1 MSEKSLLPF
10 NATALEK
17 TVEQS
22 ICRAATIPVSI
33 NTLWDAYTC
42 PSALLPWLAWA
53 MSVDDWDST
62 WTEDIK
68 RDLIANS
75 VQIHREKG
83 TLAAIE
89 RVLSVLGIVADIDEW
104 FNNDGPPHTFNVTAW
119 VNSNVNEDDNEANGS
134 VLSQSLYDALRKSLN
149 NVKPVRSHYDF
160 RVGVAFDSQMA
171 LANAST
177 ALSVV
182 SVVAEPTLAVDF
194 TPIELSLGPVF
205 TQTNY
210 IRITL
215 EAQ

>member
-10 NATALEK
+10 NASALEK
-17 TVEQS
+17 TIEQS
-22 ICRAATIPVSI
+22 IGRAATIPVPI

-53 MSVDDWDST
+53 MSVGDWDST
-62 WTEDIK
+62 WGENTK

-104 FNNDGPPHTFNVTAW
+104 FNSDGPPHTFNVTAW
-119 VNSNVNEDDNEANGS
+119 VNSNVNEDDPT
-134 VLSQSLYDALRKSLN
+134 VLSQSLYVALRKSLN

-160 RVGVAFDSQMA
+160 RVGVAFDSQLA

-182 SVVAEPTLAVDF
+182 SVVAEPTLSVDF
-194 TPIELSLGPVF
+194 TPIELSLGPLF

>member
-10 NATALEK
+10 NASALEK

-22 ICRAATIPVSI
+22 ICRAATISVPI
-33 NTLWDAYTC
+33 NTLWNAYTC

-53 MSVDDWDST
+53 MSVDDWDSAWGENT
-62 WTEDIK
+62 K

-119 VNSNVNEDDNEANGS
+119 VNSNVNEDDPT

-182 SVVAEPTLAVDF
+182 SVVAEATLSVDL